1 MGSRGGSSHGRAATA
16 NAAQTRI
23 DLSPVYDAV
32 KREMGEKHAKAIMEL
47 LKNASPE
54 FQSLWVKY
62 ADKFRVAWLRS
73 DEKGAYFSPNDEM
86 IHLRKTKFFKE
97 DKINDP
103 YEVVFHEFGHAID
116 HFIFKDALGG
126 NSTTGLNF
134 SGIYGRELLGK
145 TIKAELEERAYKMGY
160 DRFSQM
166 LQNPSSGYSREDI
179 AEIQRWMSDHDTVLN
194 FGKERLVQSILDR
207 GLAPKAMGSL
217 SDMLEGAGFTD
228 PYGDSHPLGAGHG
241 FDYWKRGRGPTHA
254 QSVEAFAEFSEVQV
268 TNSASRELLKEFVPK
283 SYELYLKMLKR
294 IPDWKFKSIADN
306 NL

>member
-73 DEKGAYFSPNDEM
+73 GERGAYFSPSDEM
-86 IHLRKTKFFKE
+86 IHLKKTEFHKE
-97 DKINDP
+97 TDLNEP
-103 YEVVFHEFGHAID
+103 YEVVFHEFAHAID
-116 HFIFKDALGG
+116 HFVLKDEIGFNIG
-126 NSTTGLNF
+126 RDF
-134 SGIYGRELLGK
+134 SGMYGRSLLGK

-160 DRFSQM
+160 DKFSQM
-166 LQNPSSGYSREDI
+166 LQNPNAGYTSDEI
-179 AEIQRWMSDHDTVLN
+179 ALIQSWQNDHDYTLN
-194 FGKERLVQSILDR
+194 FGKEQLVKSILDR
-207 GLAPKAMGSL
+207 GLPKRVRGSL
-217 SDMLEGAGFTD
+217 SDMLEGAGFKSPD
-228 PYGDSHPLGAGHG
+228 GEDYPLGVGHG
-241 FDYWKRGRGPTHA
+241 FDYWITGPAHA

-268 TNSASRELLKEFVPK
+268 TNSASRALLKEFVPK

-294 IPDWKFKSIADN
+294 IPDWKFKSIADE